1 MRFFI
6 SPNCPPLTFLPF
18 WNKKEFMR
26 RLVGK
31 YLTANYINLYIPVAV
46 VVYRK
51 ASWNLKTLQ
60 MLILFLYLF
69 LSFDRER

>member
-1 MRFFI
+1 
-6 SPNCPPLTFLPF
+6 
-18 WNKKEFMR
+18 MR

-31 YLTANYINLYIPVAV
+31 YLTDNYINLYIPVAV

-69 LSFDRER
+69 LSFDREL